1 MRPGLLAALLALIVV
16 SATAQTPALSLQ
28 ERLYAAYHNASL
40 RGWEAGDHLAVGNLW
55 RDMGDQSRALA
66 HWQASYD
73 AFPALELGRQI
84 AELYIAQGR
93 YAQALD
99 TLWQAH
105 RTAPD
110 DRFTN
115 AMLGFLLAP
124 GDPLAAAP
132 HLSAAAFDDAYGD
145 AALPLS
151 SLIASEPRSPQYA
164 SRVGAVLAATGRYAL
179 AEAAFRQAVA
189 DNYPYP
195 AAMAQAGW
203 MRILQNKD
211 GHAWIQL
218 AATLAP
224 QDASVRLTQALLLR
238 SQGAYQEAIQA
249 LELALNAEPQNPVL
263 YAEMANTYTAL
274 GMDDT
279 AAQWQMQADTLQTDD

>member
-1 MRPGLLAALLALIVV
+1 MRSALLAAFLTLIVA
-16 SATAQTPALSLQ
+16 SAAAQTPRPSLQ
-28 ERLYAAYHNASL
+28 ERLYVAYHDASL

-55 RDMGDQSRALA
+55 RDMGDLNRALA

-73 AFPALELGRQI
+73 AFPALELGRQL

-99 TLWQAH
+99 TLLQAH
-105 RTAPD
+105 RIAPD

-115 AMLGFLLAP
+115 AMLGFLLAAS
-124 GDPLAAAP
+124 DPQGAAP
-132 HLSAAAFDDAYGD
+132 YLNAVAFDEAYGD

-151 SLIASEPRSPQYA
+151 SLIASETQSPQYA
-164 SRVGAVLAATGRYAL
+164 SRVGAALASTGRYAL

-189 DNYPYP
+189 DQYPYP
-195 AAMAQAGW
+195 AAMAQVGW
-203 MRILQNKD
+203 MRTLQNKD
-211 GHAWIQL
+211 GQAWIQL
-218 AATLAP
+218 AVALAP

-263 YAEMANTYTAL
+263 YTEMANTYTAL
-274 GMDDT
+274 GMDD
-279 AAQWQMQADTLQTDD
+279 AATQWQMQADALQTDD